1 MGTNNKLVG
10 FEGLIIAKV
19 VDPKQKEFDYIIT
32 YSRSGADNHSVGINV
47 SPEGDVLDYG
57 EFAPGNFNMIRR
69 AVNNIVKT
77 MAQDNYV
84 DFIKLEKNY
93 QSGVY
98 VSVRAASGNELN
110 LTHVYNKGDEQW
122 YSENSNPAFS
132 MVPTDHYITK
142 YEDSVI
148 TLACWMYN
156 AKELENDVQKK
167 IGGERE

>member
-1 MGTNNKLVG
+1 MSTNNKLPG
-10 FEGLIIAKV
+10 FDGLTIAKV
-19 VDPKQKEFDYIIT
+19 VDPQQKKFDYIIT
-32 YSRSGADNHSVGINV
+32 YSRTAEDNHSVGINV
-47 SPEGDVLDYG
+47 SAEGDVLDYG
-57 EFAPGNFNMIRR
+57 EFSPGNFYKIRR

-77 MAQDNYV
+77 MARDNYV

-98 VSVRAASGNELN
+98 VSLRASSGNELN

-122 YSENSNPAFS
+122 YSENSNPAFA

-148 TLACWMYN
+148 TLASWMYT
-156 AKELENDVQKK
+156 AKELESDKQKK
-167 IGGERE
+167 IGGGRE